1 MSLGEI
7 LELALKLSR
16 EEQMTLIRE
25 LIIQGDPG
33 DGCTEEEWEAAW
45 GKEIMARLE
54 RMDRGES
61 VPRPWRESIADIRER
76 LKRNR
81 QA

>member
-1 MSLGEI
+1 MSLAEV

-33 DGCTEEEWEAAW
+33 DGCTEEEWEEAW
-45 GKEIMARLE
+45 GKEITARLE
-54 RMDRGES
+54 CMDRGES
-61 VPRPWRESIADIRER
+61 VPRDCREAMAEIRER
-76 LKRNR
+76 RKKARP
-81 QA
+81 